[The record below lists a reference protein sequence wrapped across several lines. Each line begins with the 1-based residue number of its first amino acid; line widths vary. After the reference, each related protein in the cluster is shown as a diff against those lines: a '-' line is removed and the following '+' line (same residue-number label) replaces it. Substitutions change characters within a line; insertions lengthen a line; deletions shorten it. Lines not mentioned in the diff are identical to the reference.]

1 MNLTREQARRLLVT
15 FDQARASSE
24 ILRAAAEES
33 LDWIHPAT
41 LEALER
47 GDALEA
53 CLRRMLA
60 ARAGPDP
67 FNKS

>member
-1 MNLTREQARRLLVT
+1 MSLTREQARRLLAT
-15 FDQARASSE
+15 LNQARVSSE
-24 ILRAAAEES
+24 IVRTAAEAS

-53 CLRRMLA
+53 CLLRMLA
-60 ARAGPDP
+60 ARAGLER
-67 FNKS
+67 FSKS

>member
-1 MNLTREQARRLLVT
+1 MNLTREQARRLLAT
-15 FDQARASSE
+15 LNQARVSSE
-24 ILRAAAEES
+24 IVRAAAEDS
-33 LDWIHPAT
+33 LEWIHPAT

-53 CLRRMLA
+53 CLVRMLA

-67 FNKS
+67 FSKS